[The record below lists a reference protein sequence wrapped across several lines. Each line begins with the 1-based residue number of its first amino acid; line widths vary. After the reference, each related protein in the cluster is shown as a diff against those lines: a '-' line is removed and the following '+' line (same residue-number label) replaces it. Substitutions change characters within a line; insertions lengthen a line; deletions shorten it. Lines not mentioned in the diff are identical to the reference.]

1 MKFILWGNFKIG
13 TRILGI
19 TVTMA
24 IFIAIIGG
32 IGYYCSANL
41 AKDLQ
46 IMYEERLMVAQ
57 GLNATRNNIHAIEAD
72 MWRMAASQDKAERQ
86 IMLNDIQARRADND
100 KFLNFYETLT
110 LDSTEKQKLQEFKDT
125 LVVFRANTTLAFEMI
140 EQEKQREAVIQI
152 RDNASPPLVK
162 LVKTFEEL
170 VIHNEKKS
178 ADLQEEGR
186 RDAAMAVHLI
196 IGVTIFALVCGL
208 FLGYVLANMIAT
220 RLKTVSGV
228 LNEVADGNLSLPEL
242 VIRADDEI
250 GHIGHDLNRMVKN
263 VRGLIGKVAES
274 VEQVASAS
282 EQLTASSEQSAQAV
296 NQVALSISD
305 SAEDAEKQSIAVN
318 TTLTLMGKVAALR
331 QQIAEKS
338 AEIDEVSLKA
348 EQAATA
354 GTKSVDKAINQ
365 MRNIEEIVNN
375 SAKVV
380 TELGERSKEIGQ
392 IVDPIGSIAGQ
403 TNLLA
408 LNAAIEAARA
418 GEQGKG
424 FAVVAEEVRKL
435 AEQSQ
440 DAAKQIGE
448 LIGGIQSDTQ
458 TAVVTM
464 SEGTLKVKQGTE
476 IVTNSGK
483 DFREISTLVN
493 QVVKS
498 VKVSNEARKNMGES
512 SQQMDESIHRIDEFS
527 KDILMQ
533 SQTIS
538 AASEEQ
544 SAAMEEIA
552 SSSQS
557 LAELAQ
563 KLQNEIRK
571 FQI

>member
-392 IVDPIGSIAGQ
+392 IVDTIGSIAGQ